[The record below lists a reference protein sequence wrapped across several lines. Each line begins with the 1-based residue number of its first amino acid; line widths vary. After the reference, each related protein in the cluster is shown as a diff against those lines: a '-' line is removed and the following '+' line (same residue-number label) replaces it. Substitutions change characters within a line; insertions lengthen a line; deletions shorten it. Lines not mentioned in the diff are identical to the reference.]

1 MAAFNTKCPHC
12 GIELQMQ
19 DEWIGYDVTCP
30 SCNKTLTVKKHSLK
44 HRIVWSVVVSAFL
57 FVAILVGAGIVLSK
71 YKHAAQVREMERIAK
86 EKNIAEEKRLAEE
99 KRKTE
104 EKREAEK
111 KRLAEEKRKAEEKR
125 IADGNRNAAILTG
138 AFGFSFGDK
147 LNPDMM
153 LAEPY
158 EGWGFCYRYVR
169 DKFKNGRCD
178 GKFHINPPSP
188 SPIFKKYE
196 VCCNES
202 GEIYKI
208 IAETAGEVSAL
219 GAPNTEGN
227 FKSLQMA
234 INEKYKN
241 HFSHVWRSGNHIRF
255 KFGTSKEIYI
265 GIKYYRDHFSL
276 CKVVVEYTDFEKE
289 KHYKEFC
296 ENARKEAE
304 KKYKSNRE
312 NKIKQ
317 NKESLKNVI

>member
-19 DEWIGYDVTCP
+19 DEWIGYDVICP
-30 SCNKTLTVKKHSLK
+30 SCNKTLTVKKYSSK
-44 HRIVWSVVVSAFL
+44 HRIVWSVVISAFL

-86 EKNIAEEKRLAEE
+86 EKNIAEEKRKA
-99 KRKTE
+99 E

-153 LAEPY
+153 LAKPH

-169 DKFKNGRCD
+169 DKFTNGRRD
-178 GKFHINPPSP
+178 GEFHINPPSP
-188 SPIFKKYE
+188 SPVFKKYE

-208 IAETAGEVSAL
+208 KAETDGEIYVG
-219 GAPNTEGN
+219 GAPDTEAK
-227 FKSLQMA
+227 FKSLHMA

-241 HFSHVWRSGNHIRF
+241 HFSHVLRSGSHIRF
-255 KFGTSKEIYI
+255 KFGTSKEICI
-265 GIKYYRDHFSL
+265 GVEFYKDHFQL

-289 KHYKEFC
+289 KRYKEFC
-296 ENARKEAE
+296 ENAQKEAK

-312 NKIKQ
+312 NEIKQ